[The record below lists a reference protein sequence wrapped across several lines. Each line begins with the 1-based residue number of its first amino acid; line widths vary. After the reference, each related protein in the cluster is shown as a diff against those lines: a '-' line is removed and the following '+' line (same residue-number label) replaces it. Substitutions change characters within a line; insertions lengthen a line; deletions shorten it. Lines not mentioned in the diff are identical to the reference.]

1 MPADWQN
8 KNRFVVLETGFG
20 SGLNFLA
27 TWAAFRKQPGYCQ
40 TLHFIAIEAHPLTVD
55 ALERG
60 HAACPELEPFAQAL
74 RQQWP
79 ILVAGYHQLSFD
91 AGRVQLTL
99 IFDDIQ
105 LALKQLEVR
114 ANAIYLDAIEP
125 AVWSTGALKQLSR
138 RAAVHAKLVTNCA
151 DDAMRRS
158 LQEAGF
164 MVECRHDFDH
174 PPKNLAAVYAP
185 VRFTPKLP
193 ASYTRPPHPSATLI
207 GAGIAGVCLA
217 HALIQRGWQV
227 TLIEQHHAPAMGA
240 SGNPAGIVRPQ
251 LVMDESF
258 NGRLS
263 RQAFLHTV
271 RLISALPA
279 SAHPHHE
286 FNGVLHLAR
295 DSVQA
300 QHMQAMLAQHHY
312 PKEFSRWVNQTE
324 ASALAGVEVS
334 GAGLYFPQG
343 GWISGPRL
351 AQALLK
357 QCGEKLTRRF
367 AQPATRLQRTDAG
380 WRVWENEPAQA
391 APWGEFRRSQ
401 NDVLLAEST
410 HVILT
415 GAHEAMQFAKL
426 PLRAMR
432 GQITPLADGSLPGL
446 SIPVT
451 RDGYVLPTR
460 NGIGNIGASFAFDD
474 DPTPSDADQHANLQ
488 KLADMLR
495 QPASFDSN
503 AVSARVSFRAA
514 TPDRLP
520 LIGAIAD
527 ERSAFPPDTA
537 IERIPRQAGLY
548 AMTGLGARGLVWAPF
563 LAQALAAK
571 LDGEPW
577 WLPKDL
583 WRAIDPARFLLRQV
597 RQNQVGQ
604 KQAR

>member
-1 MPADWQN
+1 MTGLPANWQDQ
-8 KNRFVVLETGFG
+8 NRFVVLETGFG

-27 TWAAFRKQPGYCQ
+27 TWETFRKYPGRCQ
-40 TLHFIAIEAHPLTVD
+40 TLHFIAIEAHPLSVES
-55 ALERG
+55 LELG
-60 HAACPELEPFAQAL
+60 HAACPELALFAHAL

-79 ILVAGYHQLSFD
+79 VLVAGYHRLSFD
-91 AGRVQLTL
+91 DGRVQLTL
-99 IFDDIQ
+99 IFDEVHA
-105 LALKQLEVR
+105 ALKQLDVR
-114 ANAIYLDAIEP
+114 ADAIYLDASQP
-125 AVWSTGALKQLSR
+125 AIWSTGALKQLGR
-138 RAAVHAKLVTNCA
+138 RAAPNAKLHAVLVAHRA
-151 DDAMRRS
+151 DDAMRQS

-164 MVECRHDFDH
+164 TV
-174 PPKNLAAVYAP
+174 KNRSTRGPEKTYLEAVYAP
-185 VRFTPKLP
+185 AHFTPRLP
-193 ASYTRPPHPSATLI
+193 PSHARPPHPSATLI

-217 HALIQRGWQV
+217 HALVQRGWQV
-227 TLIEQHHAPAMGA
+227 TLIEQHPSPAMGA

-251 LVMDESF
+251 LVMDDSY

-271 RLISALPA
+271 RLISTLSPQGRG
-279 SAHPHHE
+279 SKNDFPHHE
-286 FNGVLHLAR
+286 FNGVLHLPR
-295 DSVQA
+295 DAAQA
-300 QHMQAMLAQHHY
+300 QHMQTMLAVHGY
-312 PKEFSRWVNQTE
+312 PQTFARWVDQAE
-324 ASALAGVEVS
+324 ASALAGVEVT

-343 GWISGPRL
+343 GWISGP
-351 AQALLK
+351 LLTQDLLN
-357 QCGEKLTRRF
+357 QCGKKLTHRF
-367 AQPATRLQRTDAG
+367 SHATTRLQRTDAG
-380 WRVWENEPAQA
+380 WRVWE
-391 APWGEFRRSQ
+391 

-415 GAHEAMQFAKL
+415 GAHEAIQFAKL

-432 GQITPLADGSLPGL
+432 GQITPLADGNLPGL
-446 SIPVT
+446 NIPVT

-474 DPTPSDADQHANLQ
+474 DPQPHDADQHANLK

-495 QPASFDSN
+495 DQPTFDTN
-503 AVSARVSFRAA
+503 ALTARVSFRAA

-527 ERSAFPPDTA
+527 EQLVFPPDIA

-563 LAQALAAK
+563 VAQALAAK

-577 WLPKDL
+577 WLPQDL

-597 RQNQVGQ
+597 RQKQVRQ
-604 KQAR
+604 KKP